1 MIRTILTGIGALSL
15 VSITGF
21 VLIVAVDAWCH
32 RKGCRPT
39 RESHR
44 TRKCGD
50 DGSLRQRARVG
61 RPGPVVIDGRF
72 RDGNPRPFDIA
83 WRENW
88 YSWDEL
94 AGNLTDGGK
103 SILEMERTS

>member
-1 MIRTILTGIGALSL
+1 MIRLLAIIGGVTITSIAGVAL
-15 VSITGF
+15 
-21 VLIVAVDAWCH
+21 LIAFDVWRH

-61 RPGPVVIDGRF
+61 RPEFFYTSVDL
-72 RDGNPRPFDIA
+72 PRVTTAD
-83 WRENW
+83 
-88 YSWDEL
+88 SHDEL
-94 AGNLTDGGK
+94 WVKLSTEGAA
-103 SILEMERTS
+103 ILKQEQSR

>member
-61 RPGPVVIDGRF
+61 RPEFFYTSVDL
-72 RDGNPRPFDIA
+72 PRVTTAD
-83 WRENW
+83 
-88 YSWDEL
+88 SHDEL
-94 AGNLTDGGK
+94 WVKLSTEGAA
-103 SILEMERTS
+103 ILKQEQSR